1 MDEETTTSSV
11 DDTQAAP
18 EPQLEDNNTNDE
30 AVTETSETSQTS
42 DSSETGP
49 AEADNSDDTEIK
61 EWAAKKNLPLDDPI
75 KIAKMY
81 RESEKELGRK
91 GQQSGQLAKAS
102 ETASETLGVDDLQ
115 ATNNRLSVLEFYTV
129 NPQARDYDDKMAEIL
144 TDKPYLAQDLDT
156 LYVLAKARTA
166 ESELLAA
173 RQAGKK
179 DALSAAVQAEQAGA
193 PKATATTRETPKAMS
208 DEDIGNMTPVQ
219 YAKWRQDNNPFRP

>member
-11 DDTQAAP
+11 VDDTASNDSQPVA
-18 EPQLEDNNTNDE
+18 DNTNDE

-42 DSSETGP
+42 DAEETGP
-49 AEADNSDDTEIK
+49 QADNSEDTDIK
-61 EWAAKKNLPLDDPI
+61 EWAAKKNLPLDDPM

-91 GQQSGQLAKAS
+91 GQEAGQLAKAS
-102 ETASETLGVDDLQ
+102 ETASESLGVDDLQ

-129 NPQARDYDDKMAEIL
+129 NPEARDYDGKMAEIL
-144 TDKPYLAQDLDT
+144 NDKPYLAQDLDT

-166 ESELLAA
+166 EAELLAA

-179 DALSAAVQAEQAGA
+179 DALSAAAQAEQAGA
-193 PKATATTRETPKAMS
+193 PKATATTRETPKAVS
-208 DEDIGNMTPVQ
+208 DEEIGNMTPVE
-219 YAKWRQDNNPFRP
+219 YATWRQNNNPFRP